1 MKKLTCPL
9 CGTEL
14 PEDSFYVD
22 RTVNSGRRKLCIPC
36 YNLKSTAYRRSIHGV
51 ITQIWHNQKVNSR
64 VRNHPEPSYTKS
76 ELAGWIFRQKEWEKL
91 YGEWV
96 KSGFRPELSVS
107 VDRIDSRLPYTL
119 DNIRLGT
126 FKENLLNENIEMRQ
140 GKIGRGRPVIG
151 ITETGK
157 EIVFLSASIASRETG
172 LQKTHISACARGE
185 RNSTGG
191 YKWRYIC

>member
-1 MKKLTCPL
+1 MNKLVCPL
-9 CGTEL
+9 CGEEL
-14 PEDSFYVD
+14 PESSFYID

-36 YNLKSTAYRRSIHGV
+36 YNLKSTIYRRSIHGV
-51 ITQIWHNQKVNSR
+51 ITQIWHSQKFNSR

-96 KSGFRPELSVS
+96 KSGYKRELSVS

-119 DNIRLGT
+119 DNIQLVT
-126 FKENLLNENIEMRQ
+126 FKDNLLNENIEIKS
-140 GKIGRGRPVIG
+140 GKIGRGRPVLG
-151 ITETGK
+151 ITEAGK

-172 LQKTHISACARGE
+172 LHKTHIAACARGD

-191 YKWRYIC
+191 YKWRYLC